1 MFEEAEKT
9 NIHVKIKEHIKEI
22 NRRLPAFKRI
32 GKVVFYDEDFEK
44 TALGKIR
51 RFKYIQENNA
61 NAG

>member
-1 MFEEAEKT
+1 MD
-9 NIHVKIKEHIKEI
+9 IHLKINEHIKEI